1 MFIQKASWV
10 QAGIIIK
17 KDQSNVVSIKN
28 KFSKVKLISYPIITE
43 YENFLINKKLKI
55 KEIKFFDYL
64 DLDFINM
71 KKNN

>member
-10 QAGIIIK
+10 QAGIMIK

-43 YENFLINKKLKI
+43 MNFLINKKLKI

-71 KKNN
+71 KKK